1 MEKFNFSHQV
11 GVLSVHVFGCQQLI
25 MDGDSV
31 PENYQLYGKLSV
43 GPLAKN
49 TSVRMQTKKGK
60 IIWNEVLNF
69 PILVSYILFS
79 YCFFTLG
86 YAELLNYSA

>member
-1 MEKFNFSHQV
+1 
-11 GVLSVHVFGCQQLI
+11 

-31 PENYQLYGKLSV
+31 PDDYQLYGKVSV

-49 TSVRMQTKKGK
+49 TSVTTQTKKGK

-69 PILVSYILFS
+69 PTVVSPLHCRFLCHTGHFPIQIFS
-79 YCFFTLG
+79 D
-86 YAELLNYSA
+86 NH